1 MNHPQAR
8 RHMIESD
15 KYVPSLTDLSNLPAI
30 PESALDLSRSIR
42 LPLADSSL
50 LGAAFSTLP
59 ELLRQAPA
67 SQNMAGGG
75 ETLYRALDAAGNVIP
90 TEKLQTFNKG
100 IGYLGSVREN
110 GTFSQV
116 HWSPVN
122 ASSVA
127 SASAAEIASATAS
140 AINPA
145 LVFMAAMLVQVNQ
158 KLDAISDMQEK
169 MFAYAKQRDHAKL
182 KGAFKVLDEL
192 RENLRYNSDNP
203 SYLSSRHQLVAA
215 AWRDAEDAM
224 ELQRERLQEL
234 LEPLGPL
241 HAKRDVAKRTNEML
255 EVLRDYQLSSYLYCY
270 ATLMDVTLVG
280 NFDAAYLKSVS
291 DKMERYSTQ
300 YFKLYGKCADRIE
313 NDAKGSIG
321 STVASGFSA
330 ATGTLGKFIASTPV
344 GDITLIDEALEDGS
358 NALDSM
364 VSKDAESTVGK
375 LAQARPGFM
384 RPFIDEIQAM
394 HRLHNKPVIIVVGGD
409 SAYVMSLESGSES
422 E

>member
-1 MNHPQAR
+1 ML
-8 RHMIESD
+8 ESD
-15 KYVPSLTDLSNLPAI
+15 QYVPSRMDLSNLPVI
-30 PESALDLSRSIR
+30 PESALDFSRSIR
-42 LPLADSSL
+42 LPLDDPSL
-50 LGAAFSTLP
+50 LGAAFTALP
-59 ELLRQAPA
+59 ELLRQAP
-67 SQNMAGGG
+67 SPRSISEGS

-90 TEKLQTFNKG
+90 MEKLQTFNKG
-100 IGYLGSVREN
+100 IGYLGSIREN
-110 GTFSQV
+110 GTFAQV
-116 HWSPVN
+116 HWSPVS
-122 ASSVA
+122 ASSIA
-127 SASAAEIASATAS
+127 SASAAEIASATTS

-158 KLDAISDMQEK
+158 KLDAISETQEK

-192 RENLRYNSDNP
+192 RENYRYNSDNS
-203 SYLSSRHQLVAA
+203 SYLSSRHHLVAT
-215 AWRDAEDAM
+215 AWRDAENAM
-224 ELQRERLQEL
+224 ELQRERLREL

-241 HAKRDVAKRTNEML
+241 HAKRDVAKRTNEIL

-270 ATLMDVTLVG
+270 ATLLDVALVG
-280 NFDAAYLKSVS
+280 NFDAAYLKSVA

-313 NDAKGSIG
+313 SDAKGSIG
-321 STVASGFSA
+321 SSVASGFSA
-330 ATGTLGKFIASTPV
+330 ATGALSKFIASTPV

-364 VSKDAESTVGK
+364 VSKDAESIVGK

-384 RPFIDEIQAM
+384 RPFIEEIQEM
-394 HRLHNKPVIIVVGGD
+394 DRLHNEPVIIVVGGD
-409 SAYVMSLESGSES
+409 SAYVMPLESDSES